1 MEKIDS
7 FLTELASLLP
17 SSRFT
22 RDVGECEYYAQDW
35 SRTLTA
41 FASAVVF
48 PENTDE
54 VSQVLSLAL
63 RHRIP
68 VVPSGGRTGLSGGA
82 VATRGEVILSTLKM
96 NRIGPVHAGSLTLQV
111 QAGAI
116 TQSVHEHCSVL
127 GLTWPVDFASKGSS
141 TVGGNIATNAGGIR
155 VIRYGNTRN
164 WVLGLTAVSMDG
176 TIHRFNRDLEKNNT
190 GYDFRQLLTGS
201 EGTLGVITEAT
212 LKLCPLPKST
222 SLFFFA
228 LEDFKQLLG
237 LFDYARSKF
246 PGLSAFECLDHASL
260 SAVLGV
266 SGEPLPLSTP
276 GKVYALMELEN
287 TPDSESEEGLTGIFE
302 NGLALDGIMAR
313 NDTEKKRL
321 WHYREGVAEAILTGH
336 LVHQEDVSV
345 PVRTLGEFY
354 TEIEERY
361 ASTLPGFEV
370 FFFGHIGDGN
380 LHIFIRKPETMSADQ
395 FRETAKDSDF
405 QLFRTLEKYHGSI
418 SAEHGIGLLKKHAIG
433 FSRSQAEIEL
443 MRGIKQGFDPL
454 GLLNPGKIFDQTR

>member
-7 FLTELASLLP
+7 FLTELASHLP
-17 SSRFT
+17 PSRFT
-22 RDVGECEYYAQDW
+22 RDVGECEYFAQDW
-35 SRTLTA
+35 SRTLTP

-48 PENTDE
+48 PQNTDE
-54 VSQVLSLAL
+54 VSKVLSLAH

-82 VATRGEVILSTLKM
+82 VATRGEVVLSTVKM
-96 NRIGPVHAGSLTLQV
+96 SRIGEVHAGSLTIRV
-111 QAGAI
+111 EAGAI
-116 TQSVHEHCSVL
+116 TQSVHEHCSAL

-164 WVLGLTAVSMDG
+164 WVLGLTVVSMDG

-228 LEDFKQLLG
+228 LEDFKQLLA
-237 LFDYARSKF
+237 LFDYARSRF

-260 SAVLGV
+260 SEVLAH
-266 SGEPLPLSTP
+266 SGEPLPLGTP

-287 TPDSESEEGLTGIFE
+287 TPDTESEEGLAGIFE

-313 NDTEKKRL
+313 NESEKKRL

-336 LVHQEDVSV
+336 RVHQEDVSV
-345 PVRTLGEFY
+345 PVRTLGAFY
-354 TEIEERY
+354 TEIQERY
-361 ASTLPGFEV
+361 ASTLPGFQV

-380 LHIFIRKPETMSADQ
+380 LHIFIRKPETMSTDR
-395 FRETAKDSDF
+395 FRETAEESDF
-405 QLFRTLEKYHGSI
+405 LLFRTLQKYDGSI

-443 MRGIKQGFDPL
+443 MRGIKQGFDPF

>member
-1 MEKIDS
+1 
-7 FLTELASLLP
+7 
-17 SSRFT
+17 
-22 RDVGECEYYAQDW
+22 
-35 SRTLTA
+35 
-41 FASAVVF
+41 
-48 PENTDE
+48 
-54 VSQVLSLAL
+54 
-63 RHRIP
+63 
-68 VVPSGGRTGLSGGA
+68 
-82 VATRGEVILSTLKM
+82 
-96 NRIGPVHAGSLTLQV
+96 
-111 QAGAI
+111 
-116 TQSVHEHCSVL
+116 
-127 GLTWPVDFASKGSS
+127 
-141 TVGGNIATNAGGIR
+141 
-155 VIRYGNTRN
+155 
-164 WVLGLTAVSMDG
+164 
-176 TIHRFNRDLEKNNT
+176 
-190 GYDFRQLLTGS
+190 
-201 EGTLGVITEAT
+201 
-212 LKLCPLPKST
+212 
-222 SLFFFA
+222 
-228 LEDFKQLLG
+228 
-237 LFDYARSKF
+237 
-246 PGLSAFECLDHASL
+246 
-260 SAVLGV
+260 
-266 SGEPLPLSTP
+266 
-276 GKVYALMELEN
+276 
-287 TPDSESEEGLTGIFE
+287 LTGIFE

>member
-1 MEKIDS
+1 MEKIDN
-7 FLTELASLLP
+7 FLTELASHLP

-22 RDVGECEYYAQDW
+22 RDARECDYHAQDW
-35 SRTLTA
+35 SRTLTPS
-41 FASAVVF
+41 ASAVIF
-48 PENTDE
+48 PQNTDE
-54 VSQVLSLAL
+54 VSMVLSLAQ

-96 NRIGPVHAGSLTLQV
+96 NRIGAVHTGSLTLEV
-111 QAGAI
+111 QAGAV
-116 TQSVHEHCSVL
+116 TQAVHEHCSSH

-164 WVLGLTAVSMDG
+164 WVLGLTVVSMDG
-176 TIHRFNRDLEKNNT
+176 TIHHFNRDLEKNNT

-228 LEDFKQLLG
+228 LEDFKQLLS
-237 LFDYARSKF
+237 LFDYARSRF

-260 SAVLGV
+260 SEVLAL
-266 SGEPLPLSTP
+266 SGDPLPVNAP

-287 TPDSESEEGLTGIFE
+287 TPESESEEGLAGIFE
-302 NGLALDGIMAR
+302 NNLALDGIMAR
-313 NDTEKKRL
+313 NDSEKKKL

-345 PVRTLGEFY
+345 PVRTLGAFY
-354 TEIEERY
+354 NEIEARY
-361 ASTLPGFEV
+361 ASTLPEFQV

-380 LHIFIRKPETMSADQ
+380 LHIFIRKPDGMDPDA
-395 FRETAKDSDF
+395 FRETAKTSDF
-405 QLFRTLEKYHGSI
+405 QLFKTLQKYGGSI

-433 FSRSQAEIEL
+433 FSRSPQEIEL
-443 MRGIKQGFDPL
+443 MRGIKRGFDPF
-454 GLLNPGKIFDQTR
+454 GLMNPGKIFDQER